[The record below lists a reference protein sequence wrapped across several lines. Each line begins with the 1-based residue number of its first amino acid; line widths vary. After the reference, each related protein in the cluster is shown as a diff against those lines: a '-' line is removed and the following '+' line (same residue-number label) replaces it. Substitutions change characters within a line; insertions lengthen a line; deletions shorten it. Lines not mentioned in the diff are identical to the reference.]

1 MNDTQLT
8 YDAVCLHVGRMY
20 LTQQQAFDRQ
30 QASFEVYA
38 KQLNDEITRLKA
50 DLLAANE
57 SRAKTEEELKA
68 AQANI
73 ARKVR
78 EN

>member
-8 YDAVCLHVGRMY
+8 YDSVCLHVGRLY

-38 KQLNDEITRLKA
+38 KQLNDEIARLKA
-50 DLLAANE
+50 DLGVANE
-57 SRAKTEEELKA
+57 LRVKAEEELA
-68 AQANI
+68 AIRNT
-73 ARKVR
+73 RKVR
-78 EN
+78 ES